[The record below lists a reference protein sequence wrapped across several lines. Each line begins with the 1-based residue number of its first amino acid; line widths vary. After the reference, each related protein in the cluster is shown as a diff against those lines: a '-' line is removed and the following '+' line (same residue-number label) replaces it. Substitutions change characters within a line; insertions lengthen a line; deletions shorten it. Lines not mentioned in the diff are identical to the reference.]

1 MEDKSFETE
10 VLTRL
15 TKIETKIDDYK
26 NIKERAETSLT
37 LAKSNEKDILELKD
51 KIKWLS
57 RTIGASIIGGLLA
70 IAFIYLKELN
80 LNIINKNFIFN
91 KK

>member
-70 IAFIYLKELN
+70 IAFIYLKAGMG
-80 LNIINKNFIFN
+80 IK
-91 KK
+91 

>member
-70 IAFIYLKELN
+70 VAFIYLKAGMG
-80 LNIINKNFIFN
+80 IK
-91 KK
+91 